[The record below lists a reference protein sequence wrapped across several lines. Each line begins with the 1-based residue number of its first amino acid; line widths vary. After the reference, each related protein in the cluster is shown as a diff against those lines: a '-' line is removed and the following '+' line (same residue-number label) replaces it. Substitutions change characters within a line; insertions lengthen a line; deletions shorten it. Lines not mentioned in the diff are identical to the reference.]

1 MAARLATRTSCL
13 INTYDRTEGGREREI
28 PHLIIVWRVE
38 GVGRRLPFPERP
50 GPRRNTAP
58 FFLRPHRRRAESP
71 VAVPAPPLGA
81 RSPLLTTLPLRLLA
95 GSVDRRRLHLLRRH
109 GGAAMVLILGQ
120 NERES
125 GGCGVGSQVSS
136 FYYPRFQYC
145 NHSYKKALQVFPFF
159 RFAFTTFKCMP
170 VLYIAYP
177 IFQIIL
183 IPCKCNWLLIY
194 KYMTVIKLQVFTSVF
209 LRKFLRT
216 NTRRNV

>member
-1 MAARLATRTSCL
+1 MTGQR
-13 INTYDRTEGGREREI
+13 GGEREI
-28 PHLIIVWRVE
+28 PYLIIVWRVE

-120 NERES
+120 NEREREWRLRRRL
-125 GGCGVGSQVSS
+125 SS
-136 FYYPRFQYC
+136 VLLLLP
-145 NHSYKKALQVFPFF
+145 AL
-159 RFAFTTFKCMP
+159 
-170 VLYIAYP
+170 P
-177 IFQIIL
+177 IFQ
-183 IPCKCNWLLIY
+183 PQ
-194 KYMTVIKLQVFTSVF
+194 LQKGPPSFSF
-209 LRKFLRT
+209 FSFCFH
-216 NTRRNV
+216 NI